1 MITAQTN
8 VKQALE
14 EHPELKDVLIGLSGR
29 LKKLNNPLVFKTVA
43 KWATFADVAR
53 ISGLSICQIL
63 HALNKALGTEQELYR
78 KFPECIEEKEVGQAK
93 TTEKPSWLAKIRR
106 FYEVDVRDREDF
118 FLPDLT
124 QRLEALG
131 ADEALVVVNEFDPI
145 PLKKMAEEL
154 GFEAFTE
161 VVNPYEVRVTF
172 YRVREPE
179 KREEDWRA
187 HKEDFPVL
195 DVRFEKT
202 DPFEKIIKIAYR
214 VPEGK
219 GFALMQAFEPIPLI
233 NMLEGMGFDHETEK
247 LAMFRYKVY
256 FYKKPKPKA
265 AHVATR
271 GGRVPVVVQSAT
283 PIMYPV
289 IMQLLKSDRLMS
301 RIQIE
306 DLKVWEETEKHMGWI
321 VSGRADFSFSAVM
334 AAARLYDNGVDIKM
348 LSADVWDNF
357 YILTRGYKA
366 ESFADLKGHK
376 IYMPLFKNA
385 PPAAVTFHLMRLTGH
400 NPDDFEFVFGNPFG
414 RPEEIK
420 DLFVEG
426 EADTVLLREPEASYA
441 LYNVEDATVSIA
453 YRDLWKQV
461 HPGLGNL
468 PNAGVVV
475 KGEFLREHPDVV
487 QVFMEELA
495 AAIDWVNAH
504 RKEAAQQAWD
514 IMRHRPEEV
523 ELFLQR
529 ARFEHRDAAEVKGEI
544 RDYLQVLLDEGAMSL
559 KQGLE
564 GALGLLEV

>member
-172 YRVREPE
+172 YRVRQPE

-219 GFALMQAFEPIPLI
+219 GFA
-233 NMLEGMGFDHETEK
+233 
-247 LAMFRYKVY
+247 
-256 FYKKPKPKA
+256 
-265 AHVATR
+265 
-271 GGRVPVVVQSAT
+271 
-283 PIMYPV
+283 
-289 IMQLLKSDRLMS
+289 
-301 RIQIE
+301 
-306 DLKVWEETEKHMGWI
+306 
-321 VSGRADFSFSAVM
+321 
-334 AAARLYDNGVDIKM
+334 
-348 LSADVWDNF
+348 
-357 YILTRGYKA
+357 
-366 ESFADLKGHK
+366 
-376 IYMPLFKNA
+376 
-385 PPAAVTFHLMRLTGH
+385 
-400 NPDDFEFVFGNPFG
+400 
-414 RPEEIK
+414 
-420 DLFVEG
+420 
-426 EADTVLLREPEASYA
+426 
-441 LYNVEDATVSIA
+441 
-453 YRDLWKQV
+453 
-461 HPGLGNL
+461 
-468 PNAGVVV
+468 
-475 KGEFLREHPDVV
+475 
-487 QVFMEELA
+487 
-495 AAIDWVNAH
+495 
-504 RKEAAQQAWD
+504 
-514 IMRHRPEEV
+514 
-523 ELFLQR
+523 
-529 ARFEHRDAAEVKGEI
+529 
-544 RDYLQVLLDEGAMSL
+544 
-559 KQGLE
+559 
-564 GALGLLEV
+564 